1 MSILLHPFLEHLKNG
16 WFISIFWRL
25 FNWRGRENYGKWN
38 YNMGNSHLT
47 RGLWYVW
54 LNCIIKVSSFQFLLD
69 KKTFT
74 CLKEFLLDVMTDYY
88 PKIEYRY
95 ILTII
100 FFMAQTRK
108 FLHHPQVIF
117 GITIWALVVEVRH
130 STQLLMVT

>member
-1 MSILLHPFLEHLKNG
+1 MNQKIKNRHD
-16 WFISIFWRL
+16 SR
-25 FNWRGRENYGKWN
+25 
-38 YNMGNSHLT
+38 
-47 RGLWYVW
+47 YVW

-100 FFMAQTRK
+100 FFMT
-108 FLHHPQVIF
+108 V
-117 GITIWALVVEVRH
+117 GTI
-130 STQLLMVT
+130 SMLLMLKILIS